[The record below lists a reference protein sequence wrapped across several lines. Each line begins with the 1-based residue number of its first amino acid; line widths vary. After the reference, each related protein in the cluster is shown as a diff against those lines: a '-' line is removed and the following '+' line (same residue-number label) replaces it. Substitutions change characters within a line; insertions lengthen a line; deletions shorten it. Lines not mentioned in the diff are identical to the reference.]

1 MRSPT
6 SIVSGYLRLLQQD
19 SDGLSAQEIG
29 ELASLEGTVLVPSS
43 TAVQVFDLCG
53 DALKSLSAEAENGT
67 TPVFRCH
74 EPAYNFPTSAA
85 GRPTLVRQP
94 SKQYSK

>member
-1 MRSPT
+1 ML
-6 SIVSGYLRLLQQD
+6 VLL
-19 SDGLSAQEIG
+19 QEIG
-29 ELASLEGTVLVPSS
+29 ELASLEGTVLVPSP

-94 SKQYSK
+94 SKQFSK